1 VSSEGQRLVDGDSV
15 DADLETWLDV
25 MPADVD
31 PDVEAA
37 RQRIARIARQFE
49 QVLRRAAAKQQL
61 TVGDWQALSALYRS
75 GEPFVLTPKELTD
88 LLGVTSGTISVRIDR
103 LSKAGLV
110 EPVTATDGRSRP
122 VRLTDK
128 GRERW
133 AAATKMRTDYEREI
147 FTEALREAELAELN
161 PLLRGL
167 LGSFEREFGRAST
180 LDTLRAD

>member
-1 VSSEGQRLVDGDSV
+1 MSAVRDGDSV

-31 PDVEAA
+31 PEVEAA
-37 RQRIARIARQFE
+37 RQRIARIGRQFE
-49 QVLRRAAAKQQL
+49 QVLRRAAAQHQL
-61 TVGDWQALSALYRS
+61 TVGDWQALSVLHRS
-75 GEPFVLTPKELTD
+75 GEPNVLTPKELTD

-110 EPVTATDGRSRP
+110 EPVAAADGRSRP
-122 VRLTDK
+122 IRLTDK

-147 FTEALREAELAELN
+147 FSEALREAELAELN
-161 PLLRGL
+161 PLLRL
-167 LGSFEREFGRAST
+167 LLSRFESEFGRTST
-180 LDTLRAD
+180 MDTLRGD

>member
-1 VSSEGQRLVDGDSV
+1 VSAAQGDSV

-25 MPADVD
+25 MAADVD
-31 PDVEAA
+31 PGVEAA
-37 RQRIARIARQFE
+37 RQRIARIGRQFE
-49 QVLRRAAAKQQL
+49 QVLRRAAAQHEL
-61 TVGDWQALSALYRS
+61 TVGDWQALSALRRS
-75 GEPFVLTPKELTD
+75 GEPYVLTPKELTD

-110 EPVTATDGRSRP
+110 EPVPAVDGRSRP
-122 VRLTDK
+122 IRLTRK

-161 PLLRGL
+161 PLLRL
-167 LGSFEREFGRAST
+167 LLSGFEREFGRTST
-180 LDTLRAD
+180 MDTLRAD